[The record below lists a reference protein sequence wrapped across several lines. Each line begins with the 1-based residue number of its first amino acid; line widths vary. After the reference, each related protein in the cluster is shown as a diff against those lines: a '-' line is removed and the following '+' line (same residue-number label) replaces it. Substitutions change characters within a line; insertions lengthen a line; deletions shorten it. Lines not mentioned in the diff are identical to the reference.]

1 MPERTGKILRISC
14 LLLAALVVYQLS
26 HLVSRVNPLRRVV
39 IPPLPTLAADNN
51 AAPPA
56 AGTALNSS
64 NRAAGGTNKPV
75 EAAKTNS
82 LPLKSTN
89 EAVQNPTAAAQVS
102 KMDTN
107 AATGETVATNPTNPV
122 IDPRGVT
129 STNTPGETNASA
141 APARAPDDAELE
153 HAADSGQTNLVVIT
167 NVVIP
172 PIAAGTNNSI
182 SNSNSGTN
190 AALAARAKL
199 NGTNSNRQAALM
211 MAGMGVNAPGMGMR
225 ELPPEIK
232 ARVDRIYDS
241 EILGQVMRPLPM
253 GLIGIA
259 GDVAF
264 LRSASGQTGLI
275 KEGDNLGDLKLLRI
289 GINRVLVEQAGQKQE
304 LMIFEGYGGKSL
316 LPEKGTNQNENTNN

>member
-1 MPERTGKILRISC
+1 VPERTGKILRISC

-56 AGTALNSS
+56 AGAALNSS

-82 LPLKSTN
+82 LPPKSTN
-89 EAVQNPTAAAQVS
+89 EAVQNPAAAAQVS

-107 AATGETVATNPTNPV
+107 AATGETVATNPTNLA

-129 STNTPGETNASA
+129 STNSTGETNASP

-182 SNSNSGTN
+182 SNSNNGTN

-264 LRSASGQTGLI
+264 LRAASGQTGLI
-275 KEGDNLGDLKLLRI
+275 KEGDSLGDLKLVRI
-289 GINRVLVEQAGQKQE
+289 GINRVLVEQAGQKRE

>member
-1 MPERTGKILRISC
+1 VPERTGKILRISC
-14 LLLAALVVYQLS
+14 LLLAVLVVYQLS
-26 HLVSRVNPLRRVV
+26 QMVSRMNPLRHVV

-51 AAPPA
+51 AAPQ
-56 AGTALNSS
+56 AGGPVINSAKP
-64 NRAAGGTNKPV
+64 AAGGTNKPV

-89 EAVQNPTAAAQVS
+89 EAEPNPTAAAQVS

-107 AATGETVATNPTNPV
+107 AATGETVATNSTNLV

-129 STNTPGETNASA
+129 GANSSGETNASA
-141 APARAPDDAELE
+141 APTGAPDDAELE
-153 HAADSGQTNLVVIT
+153 HVADSGQTNLVATT
-167 NVVIP
+167 NVAVP
-172 PIAAGTNNSI
+172 LIAAGTNNSV

-190 AALAARAKL
+190 AAFAAKAKM
-199 NGTNSNRQAALM
+199 NGTNSNGRAALM
-211 MAGMGVNAPGMGMR
+211 LAGMGGNPPGMGAR

>member
-1 MPERTGKILRISC
+1 
-14 LLLAALVVYQLS
+14 
-26 HLVSRVNPLRRVV
+26 
-39 IPPLPTLAADNN
+39 
-51 AAPPA
+51 
-56 AGTALNSS
+56 
-64 NRAAGGTNKPV
+64 
-75 EAAKTNS
+75 
-82 LPLKSTN
+82 
-89 EAVQNPTAAAQVS
+89 
-102 KMDTN
+102 MDTN
-107 AATGETVATNPTNPV
+107 AATGETVATNLVT
-122 IDPRGVT
+122 DPRGVT
-129 STNTPGETNASA
+129 STNSPGETNASA

-264 LRSASGQTGLI
+264 LRAASGQTGLI
-275 KEGDNLGDLKLLRI
+275 KEGDSLGDLKLLRI
-289 GINRVLVEQAGQKQE
+289 GINRVLVEQAGQKKE

>member
-56 AGTALNSS
+56 AGAALNSS

-129 STNTPGETNASA
+129 STNSPGETNASA

-167 NVVIP
+167 NVVTP
-172 PIAAGTNNSI
+172 PIAAGTNNPI

-264 LRSASGQTGLI
+264 LRAASGQTGLI
-275 KEGDNLGDLKLLRI
+275 KEGDSLGDLKLVRI
-289 GINRVLVEQAGQKQE
+289 GINRVLVEQAGQKRE

>member
-14 LLLAALVVYQLS
+14 LLLAVLVVYQLS
-26 HLVSRVNPLRRVV
+26 HLVSRVNPLRHVV
-39 IPPLPTLAADNN
+39 IPPLPTLAADND

-56 AGTALNSS
+56 GGPVTNSAKP
-64 NRAAGGTNKPV
+64 AAGGTNKPV

-82 LPLKSTN
+82 LPLNSTN
-89 EAVQNPTAAAQVS
+89 EAQQNPAAAAQVS

-107 AATGETVATNPTNPV
+107 AAAGETVATNPV
-122 IDPRGVT
+122 IGSRGVT
-129 STNTPGETNASA
+129 STNSPGETNASA

-153 HAADSGQTNLVVIT
+153 RVADSGQTNLVVIT
-167 NVVIP
+167 NVVVP

-190 AALAARAKL
+190 AVLAAKAKL
-199 NGTNSNRQAALM
+199 NGTNSNGQAALM
-211 MAGMGVNAPGMGMR
+211 MAGMGVNPPGMGMR

-232 ARVDRIYDS
+232 ARVARIYDS

-264 LRSASGQTGLI
+264 LRTASGQTGLI
-275 KEGDNLGDLKLLRI
+275 KEGDSLGDLKLLRI
-289 GINRVLVEQAGQKQE
+289 GINRALVEQAGQKKE